1 MRFRVLRPSAALV
14 VALALIGCSDDPEAT
29 DEADDTN
36 ETSETADTSETS
48 ETSDVSETTVTT
60 VGDTPPGDAAG
71 GWVNFESPDG
81 GFRVE
86 LPVEPVRQEETVQ
99 SDVGPLQAVL
109 FAATTDPGSSYSIAY
124 TDYPE
129 AVLQV
134 EPGAVLDGAV
144 QGAAANV
151 SGTVQSSTKLEAE
164 GFPAVDYVINV
175 QGGQLQA
182 RGILVDRRIYLLQ
195 RAGPQPDEAGFRR
208 LVDSFELIN
217 APS

>member
-1 MRFRVLRPSAALV
+1 MRLPALRPVAALV
-14 VALALIGCSDDPEAT
+14 VALALLGCSDEPDAADEPGAADEPADP
-29 DEADDTN
+29 
-36 ETSETADTSETS
+36 
-48 ETSDVSETTVTT
+48 SETTVTT
-60 VGDTPPGDAAG
+60 AGAAEPGDAAG
-71 GWVNFESPDG
+71 GWVDFESAEG
-81 GFRVE
+81 NFRVE
-86 LPVEPVRQEETVQ
+86 LPVEPVRQEETVP

-144 QGAAANV
+144 QGAATNV

-175 QGGQLQA
+175 DDGQLQA

-195 RAGPQPDEAGFRR
+195 RAGAQPDEAGFRQ

-217 APS
+217 PPS

>member
-1 MRFRVLRPSAALV
+1 MRFRALRPFAALV
-14 VALALIGCSDDPEAT
+14 VALALLGCSDDPDAT
-29 DEADDTN
+29 DEP
-36 ETSETADTSETS
+36 ADTSP
-48 ETSDVSETTVTT
+48 TSDASESTDTTL
-60 VGDTPPGDAAG
+60 GDTPAGDAAG
-71 GWVNFESPDG
+71 GWVNFESPEG

-151 SGTVQSSTKLEAE
+151 SGTVQSSTKLQAE

-175 QGGQLQA
+175 EGGQLQA

-195 RAGPQPDEAGFRR
+195 RAGSQPDEAGFRR
-208 LVDSFELIN
+208 LVDSFELSN
-217 APS
+217 PPS